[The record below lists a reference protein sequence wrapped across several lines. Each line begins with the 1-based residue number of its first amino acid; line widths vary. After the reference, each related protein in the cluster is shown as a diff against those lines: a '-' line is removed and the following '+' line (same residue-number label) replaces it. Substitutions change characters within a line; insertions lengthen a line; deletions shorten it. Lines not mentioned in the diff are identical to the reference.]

1 MSFNLNSKKIASL
14 LGWSLF
20 FIPKPVFA
28 QLIPDNTLGLE
39 NSRLVPL
46 NKNIDNITG
55 GARKGANLFHS
66 FQEFNVGTGRGVY
79 FANPAG
85 VKNVLTRVTGGNI
98 SNIFGTLGVDG
109 SASLYLINPSGIY
122 FGSGV
127 RLDIRGSFTATT
139 ADGIKLGETGSFSAV
154 KPIKNN
160 LLSVKPG
167 ALFTNAIT
175 NNQKLLTNE
184 GALKVD
190 TGQNIFLSADAINNF
205 GSITAP
211 NGNIFLEALRG
222 DIYTKTIDVSFA
234 MNSFRNGGNI
244 SLSSSG
250 NISLL
255 DNSIIQSTGQ
265 LGGRIDIKSGGNL
278 SINNAIVE
286 SLSTGSIKGKGKGI
300 HIEAVSIFLNNCDL
314 ASRARIGIASAGDL
328 RINTGSLN
336 LINGAG
342 ISTTS
347 FGNGNAG
354 NLTITAKKIEL
365 IGRDLISGSSGLFAS
380 SVERGNSGNIVI
392 NTDFLRLTD
401 GASVSNSIFSDSKA
415 GDIIIFAR
423 TIELIGKSFDGANA
437 SNLSSGSFGN
447 SNGSGG
453 NINIF
458 TAKLIVE
465 KGAVILVGNFGSG
478 NLVSPGLGKAGNITI
493 KAEEINLNR
502 GNITANGNRKGGG
515 DITIDSSKFLSLANQ
530 SKMTTNVGK
539 AVDFSGGDI
548 TINTPVVVAISNNN
562 RITATAQ
569 TTQGGNININ
579 TQAIF
584 GYPQFLDIDA
594 SSALGINGTVNVN
607 EAKNLNTELTKK
619 EPVLVSKIPLELAQ
633 CPLNPSQ
640 TMRSVQTYPQLG
652 AKFEVEVFVPQKNA
666 AKKNKTTIIQS
677 NTSDELPHLIGGW
690 GF

>member
-1 MSFNLNSKKIASL
+1 MKFKITFTQFEFAIVMSFNLNSKKIASL

-20 FIPKPVFA
+20 FTPKLVLG

-39 NSRLVPL
+39 SSRVVPL
-46 NKNIDNITG
+46 NQNIDNITG
-55 GARKGANLFHS
+55 GARKGVNLFHS
-66 FQEFNVGTGRGVY
+66 FREFNVDSGRKAYFSNPSGV
-79 FANPAG
+79 N
-85 VKNVLTRVTGGNI
+85 NILTRVTGGNI
-98 SNIFGTLGVDG
+98 SNILGTLGIDG
-109 SASLYLINPSGIY
+109 SANLYFINPSGIY
-122 FGSGV
+122 FGRGA

-154 KPIKNN
+154 KPVGDN

-175 NNQKLLTNE
+175 NSQKLLTNQGVLE
-184 GALKVD
+184 VD
-190 TGQNIFLSADAINNF
+190 TGQNIILSADAINNF

-211 NGNIFLEALRG
+211 NGNIFMKALSG
-222 DIYTKTIDVSFA
+222 DIYTKTIDASSV
-234 MNSFRNGGNI
+234 MNSFGNGGNI

-250 NISLL
+250 NINIL
-255 DNSIIQSTGQ
+255 DGSTIQSTGQ

-286 SLSTGSIKGKGKGI
+286 SLSIGTILGKGKGVYV
-300 HIEAVSIFLNNCDL
+300 EAVSIFLNNCDL

-328 RINTGSLN
+328 KVNTGSLN
-336 LINGAG
+336 LIDGAA

-365 IGRDLISGSSGLFAS
+365 IGRDSISGSSGLFAS
-380 SVERGNSGNIVI
+380 SVERGKSGNITI

-423 TIELIGKSFDGANA
+423 IIELIGKSFDGANA

-458 TAKLIVE
+458 TAELRVE

-478 NLVSPGLGKAGNITI
+478 NLVSPGLGKAGNINI
-493 KAEEINLNR
+493 EAEEINLNR

-515 DITIDSSKFLSLANQ
+515 DITIDSSKFLSLASQ
-530 SKMTTNVGK
+530 SDISTNVGET
-539 AVDFSGGDI
+539 VNFSGGNI
-548 TINTPVVVAISNNN
+548 TINTPALFAFPDNNK
-562 RITATAQ
+562 ITATAQ

-579 TQAIF
+579 TQGIF
-584 GYPQFLDIDA
+584 GYPQFLNIDA
-594 SSALGINGTVNVN
+594 SSALGINGTININ
-607 EAKNLNTELTKK
+607 ETSNLGAELTQK
-619 EPVLVSKIPLELAQ
+619 EPVLLSKIPLELAQ

-640 TMRSVQTYPQLG
+640 TMRSVQTYSQ
-652 AKFEVEVFVPQKNA
+652 
-666 AKKNKTTIIQS
+666 
-677 NTSDELPHLIGGW
+677 
-690 GF
+690 